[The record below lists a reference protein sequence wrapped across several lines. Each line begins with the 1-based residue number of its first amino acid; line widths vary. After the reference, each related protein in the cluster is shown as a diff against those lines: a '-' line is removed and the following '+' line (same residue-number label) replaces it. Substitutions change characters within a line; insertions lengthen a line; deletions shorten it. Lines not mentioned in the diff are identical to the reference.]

1 MIIKVINEV
10 YFEMICVHKNTKKV
24 NLSHAISLRRTPITV
39 EQVVVYDGDVS
50 VQPIGIKRIHGKRV
64 TFDKVIH
71 APARIFVTYGSLQIY
86 KDHDN

>member
-39 EQVVVYDGDVS
+39 E
-50 VQPIGIKRIHGKRV
+50 
-64 TFDKVIH
+64 
-71 APARIFVTYGSLQIY
+71 
-86 KDHDN
+86 